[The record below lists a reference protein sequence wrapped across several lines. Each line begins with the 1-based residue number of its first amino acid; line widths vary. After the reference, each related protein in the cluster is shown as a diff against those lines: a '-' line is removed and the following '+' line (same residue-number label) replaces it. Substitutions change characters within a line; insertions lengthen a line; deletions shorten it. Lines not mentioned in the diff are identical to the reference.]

1 MSKEQVI
8 KKEPLSDSF
17 ELSSEEE
24 DLGSEELD
32 LLSQVGEMLIE
43 NTKNSKLLQ
52 AHRFSQVDRNQVS
65 QYDRMPKE
73 DLERLLTLE
82 DRKYKTSM
90 EELTKQYEERK
101 DLIQTALKKKEILKK
116 NKNNKKTQTK
126 N

>member
-52 AHRFSQVDRNQVS
+52 AHRFSHVDRNQVS